1 MGLCENRHLLL
12 WGVAELEAIYWNL
25 GSHFAVD

>member
-1 MGLCENRHLLL
+1 MGLCENRHLLF
-12 WGVAELEAIYWNL
+12 GCVAELEAVYWNL